1 MIVNPFKVM
10 PSIPASTRILMP
22 FTTTSGLTDVA
33 GGHAITITGTPSI
46 STGRSKFGQGSL
58 LVTSGSYLR
67 IDSTPTLD
75 VSANKAFT
83 FEFWVYCTTDGG
95 LLSMRDTADYAP
107 MVLNKGYVLI
117 GNAAL
122 SDWAF
127 ISNSLETDQWIHVA
141 LVFDGANIKE
151 YINGIQTG
159 EVVTH
164 PNWAAGNR
172 FLYIGN
178 DVFGLGGAECSIN
191 DLRISNTAIYTANFT
206 PPTAAL
212 T

>member
-1 MIVNPFKVM
+1 MLINPFPFV
-10 PSIPASTRILMP
+10 ASTTKILMP

-33 GGHAITITGTPSI
+33 GGHSITITGIPSI

-83 FEFWVYCTTDGG
+83 FEFWVYCTTAGG
-95 LLSMRDTADYAP
+95 LLSMRDTPDYAP
-107 MVLNKGYVLI
+107 MVLNKEFVLI

-122 SDWAF
+122 SEWAF
-127 ISNSLETDQWIHVA
+127 INNPFAIETYQWVHVA

-159 EVVTH
+159 EVVPH

-178 DVFGLGGAECSIN
+178 DLFGSGAECSIN
-191 DLRISNTAIYTANFT
+191 DLRISNTAIYTSNFT
-206 PPTAAL
+206 PPTSPF
-212 T
+212 